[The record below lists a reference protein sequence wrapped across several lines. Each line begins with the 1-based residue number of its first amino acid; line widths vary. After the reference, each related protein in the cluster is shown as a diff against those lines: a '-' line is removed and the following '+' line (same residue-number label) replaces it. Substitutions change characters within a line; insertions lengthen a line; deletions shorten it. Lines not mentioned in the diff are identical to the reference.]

1 MMSSY
6 RSGTLR
12 GRDDAARLIEGASPP
27 TELIIPKQDSHGTDE
42 GR

>member
-1 MMSSY
+1 MSSY

-12 GRDDAARLIEGASPP
+12 GRDDAARLDGATQP
-27 TELIIPKQDSHGTDE
+27 ELIIPKQDTHGTDE